1 VAEVHDPTLLV
12 INPGSTST
20 KVAIFQGR
28 QIEASD
34 TLRHDAAAIAAF
46 PRIFDQFDMRRDAVN
61 KFLSDSSFPVE
72 RLSAVIGRGGVLPP
86 VEGGV
91 YIVDD
96 VLVGALLEYGWNHA
110 SSLGGLIARDIAQ
123 AAGVPAFIADPVTT
137 DELDDL
143 ARITGLPE
151 IERRS
156 VFHALNQKAVARRA
170 AWALGREY
178 HECNLIV
185 VHLGGGIS
193 VGGHR
198 AGRVVE
204 VSNALDGEGPYAPER
219 SGNLPNTE
227 VVRLC
232 YSGAYTEREIRKKIT
247 GQGGLVAYLGTN
259 SLLEVEKRI
268 VAGDEHARLCYEG
281 MAYQVAK
288 EIGRVACAM
297 SGEVDAIVI
306 TGGAANSTMLVELI
320 TDRVKFVAK
329 VLLYPGEEE
338 MHALAQAAIRVL
350 AGIERAKRISP
361 PVADRKSHTE

>member
-1 VAEVHDPTLLV
+1 MNDPTLLV

-20 KVAIFQGR
+20 KVAIFQGER
-28 QIEASD
+28 IEASD

-46 PRIFDQFDMRRDAVN
+46 PRIFDQFDMRRDAVYQ
-61 KFLSDSSFPVE
+61 FLADRSFPIE
-72 RLSAVIGRGGVLPP
+72 HLSAVIGRGGVLPP

-96 VLVGALLEYGWNHA
+96 ALVEALYEYGWNHA
-110 SSLGGLIARDIAQ
+110 SSLGGLIARDIAG
-123 AAGVPAFIADPVTT
+123 AVGIPAYIADPVTT
-137 DELDDL
+137 DELDDI
-143 ARITGLPE
+143 ARITGLQE

-170 AWALGREY
+170 ASALGREY

-198 AGRVVE
+198 RGRVVE

-219 SGNLPNTE
+219 SGSLPNTG

-232 YSGAYTEREIRKKIT
+232 FSGAYTEREVRKKIT
-247 GQGGLVAYLGTN
+247 GKGGLVAYLGTN
-259 SLLEVEKRI
+259 SLLDVENRI
-268 VAGDEHARLCYEG
+268 AAGDEYARLCYEG

-297 SGEVDAIVI
+297 SGEVDAIVV
-306 TGGAANSTMLVELI
+306 TGGAANSTMLVGLI
-320 TDRVKFVAK
+320 RDRVEFIAR
-329 VLLYPGEEE
+329 VLVYPGEEE
-338 MHALAQAAIRVL
+338 MQALALAAMRVL
-350 AGIERAKRISP
+350 AGIEQAKRIAP
-361 PVADRKSHTE
+361 LTAGRKSHS

>member
-1 VAEVHDPTLLV
+1 MHDPTLLV
-12 INPGSTST
+12 VNPGSTST
-20 KVAIFQGR
+20 KVAIFRGE
-28 QIEASD
+28 QIQASD
-34 TLRHDAAAIAAF
+34 TLRHDAAAIGAF
-46 PRIFDQFDMRRDAVN
+46 PRIFDQFDMRRGAVN
-61 KFLSDSSFPVE
+61 KFLADHSFAIE

-86 VEGGV
+86 VECGI

-96 VLVGALLEYGWNHA
+96 VLVEALYEYGWNHA

-123 AAGVPAFIADPVTT
+123 TAGIPAYIADPVTT
-137 DELDDL
+137 DELDDI

-170 AWALGREY
+170 AGALGREY

-219 SGNLPNTE
+219 SGSLPNTA
-227 VVRLC
+227 VVKLC
-232 YSGAYTEREIRKKIT
+232 FSGSYTEREIRKKIT

-259 SLLEVEKRI
+259 SLLDVEKRI
-268 VAGDEHARLCYEG
+268 AGGDEYARLCYEG

-306 TGGAANSTMLVELI
+306 AGGAANSTMLVELI
-320 TDRVKFVAK
+320 ANRLQFIAK
-329 VLLYPGEEE
+329 VLVYPGEEE
-338 MHALAQAAIRVL
+338 MQALAQSAMRAL
-350 AGIERAKRISP
+350 AGVERAKRMCP
-361 PVADRKSHTE
+361 RKTGPKSHSE

>member
-1 VAEVHDPTLLV
+1 MHDPTLLV

-20 KVAIFQGR
+20 KVAVFQGER
-28 QIEASD
+28 IEASGV
-34 TLRHDAAAIAAF
+34 LRHDAAAIAAF
-46 PRIFDQFDMRRDAVN
+46 PRIFDQFDMRREAVYQ
-61 KFLSDSSFPVE
+61 FLADNSFPIG
-72 RLSAVIGRGGVLPP
+72 RFSAVIGRGGVLPP

-96 VLVGALLEYGWNHA
+96 TMVEALYEYGWNHA
-110 SSLGGLIARDIAQ
+110 SSLGALIARDIAA
-123 AAGVPAFIADPVTT
+123 AAGIPAYIADPVTT
-137 DELDDL
+137 DELDDV

-170 AWALGREY
+170 ARALGREY
-178 HECNLIV
+178 CECNLIV

-198 AGRVVE
+198 KGRVAE

-219 SGNLPNTE
+219 SGSLPNTG
-227 VVRLC
+227 VVKLC
-232 YSGAYTEREIRKKIT
+232 FSGAYTEREIRKKIT

-259 SLLEVEKRI
+259 SLLDVEKRI
-268 VAGDEHARLCYEG
+268 AEGDEHARLCYEG

-297 SGEVDAIVI
+297 SGEADAIVVA
-306 TGGAANSTMLVELI
+306 GGAANSTMLVELI
-320 TDRVKFVAK
+320 TDRVKFIAK
-329 VLLYPGEEE
+329 VLVYPGEEE
-338 MHALAQAAIRVL
+338 MQALAQAAIRAL
-350 AGIERAKRISP
+350 AGAEQAKRMSP
-361 PVADRKSHTE
+361 LKTSPKSHTE

>member
-1 VAEVHDPTLLV
+1 VNDPTLLV

-20 KVAIFQGR
+20 KVAIFHGD

-34 TLRHDAAAIAAF
+34 TLRHDASAIAAF
-46 PRIFDQFDMRRDAVN
+46 PKVFDQFDMRKEAVYR
-61 KFLSDSSFPVE
+61 FLDDHSFAPE

-96 VLVGALLEYGWNHA
+96 VLVEALYEYGWNHA
-110 SSLGGLIARDIAQ
+110 SSLGALIARDV
-123 AAGVPAFIADPVTT
+123 AGVAGIPAYIADPVTT
-137 DELDDL
+137 DELDDI

-170 AWALGREY
+170 ALALGREY

-198 AGRVVE
+198 RGRVVE

-219 SGNLPNTE
+219 SGSLPSTG
-227 VVRLC
+227 VVKLC
-232 YSGAYTEREIRKKIT
+232 FSGTYTEREIRKKIT

-259 SLLEVEKRI
+259 SLLDVENRI
-268 VAGDEHARLCYEG
+268 AAGDEYARLCYEG

-288 EIGRVACAM
+288 EIGRVACGM
-297 SGEVDAIVI
+297 SGDVDAIVI
-306 TGGAANSTMLVELI
+306 TGGAANSAMLVGLI
-320 TDRVKFVAK
+320 TGRVEFIAR

-338 MHALAQAAIRVL
+338 MRALAQAAMRAL
-350 AGIERAKRISP
+350 AGLERARRMSP
-361 PVADRKSHTE
+361 PVTGPKSVPR